1 MKQAAFLL
9 IALSLAWLAT
19 SAPDVRADEAKK
31 TPPVIVDPAELVQP
45 VPDPELGLTDKY
57 DGKVVRFTGM
67 LRSLSV
73 DKKTKAYQAELVFEI
88 VHRAKVKGKRTVVGT
103 EQVVVAVTFESPEK
117 PLLLRFEREQRIK
130 GSPIQ
135 LTVQGKGTIT
145 TDGSLLITD
154 AVIVP

>member
-1 MKQAAFLL
+1 MKHAAFLL
-9 IALSLAWLAT
+9 IALSGAWLAT
-19 SAPDVRADEAKK
+19 AAPDVRADEAKK

-57 DGKVVRFTGM
+57 DGKVVRFTGV

-73 DKKTKAYQAELVFEI
+73 DKKTKEYQGELVFEI
-88 VHRAKVKGKRTVVGT
+88 VHRAKVKGKLTVVGT
-103 EQVVVAVTFESPEK
+103 DKVVVAVTFESPEK
-117 PLLLRFEREQRIK
+117 ALLLRFEREQRIK

-135 LTVQGKGTIT
+135 LTVQGKGSIT
-145 TDGSLLITD
+145 TDGSLVITD